1 MQRSDGIFASLAV
14 RDFRYLWGGSLC
26 SSFAMNIQLVAR
38 GYLIYEMTHSA
49 GKLAWVTLA
58 FMLPQALLSV
68 VGGAL
73 ADRLPK
79 KALMIGAQS
88 LNCAAAVLMAAIVF
102 SGVVQFWHFIA
113 LGVFNGTLLALSMP
127 SRQSI
132 IPEIVGQARLPN
144 AIALNSA
151 SMNLSRILGPALSG
165 VLISL
170 FHVEG
175 EVPYIGVGIVYVI
188 IALLYAG
195 AAWSVRFVRVDGR
208 THRDA
213 SDGVWADIGEGFR
226 YVRDSRLMLGLV
238 MMGTFP
244 MMFGMPMQNLMPA
257 FSRSVLHGGP
267 ADLGLLMTSLG
278 IGAIAGTLVLARA
291 GDFARKG
298 RALFIGCIVWAVSIA
313 LFTLAGTL
321 VTAAIATAFTGIFSS
336 SLTALN
342 RTMMQLEAP
351 AELRGRIMSFDQ
363 MALGLM
369 PVGILPIGLLSDVI
383 GVQHALQVSAA
394 LLFALT
400 GLAYWRLPEVWVF
413 QGQSHSR

>member
-1 MQRSDGIFASLAV
+1 MQRSEGMFSSLAV
-14 RDFRYLWGGSLC
+14 RDFRYLWTGSLC

-73 ADRLPK
+73 ADRVPK

-88 LNCAAAVLMAAIVF
+88 LNCAAAVLMAAITF
-102 SGVVQFWHFIA
+102 AGVVQFWHFIA
-113 LGVFNGTLLALSMP
+113 LGIFNGTLLALSMP

-132 IPEIVGQARLPN
+132 IPEIVGQGRLTN
-144 AIALNSA
+144 AMALNSA
-151 SMNLSRILGPALSG
+151 TMNLSRILGPALSG
-165 VLISL
+165 GLIAL

-175 EVPYIGVGIVYVI
+175 EIPYVGVGIVYVI

-195 AAWSVRFVRVDGR
+195 AAWTVRFVRVDDR
-208 THRDA
+208 TRRDG
-213 SDGVWADIGEGFR
+213 SNGVWADISEGFR

-238 MMGTFP
+238 IMGSFP

-267 ADLGLLMTSLG
+267 EDLGLLMMSMG
-278 IGAIAGTLVLARA
+278 IGAIVGTLALARA
-291 GDFARKG
+291 GDFERKG

-313 LFTLAGTL
+313 AFTFAGTL
-321 VTAAIATAFTGIFSS
+321 VTAAIATAFAGIFGS
-336 SLTALN
+336 SLMALN

-363 MALGLM
+363 MAHGLM
-369 PVGILPIGLLSDVI
+369 PVGILPIGFLSDVF
-383 GVQHALQVSAA
+383 GVQHALQVSAGM
-394 LLFALT
+394 LLALT
-400 GLAYWRLPEVWVF
+400 VFAYRRLPEVWNF
-413 QGQSHSR
+413 GGSAAR